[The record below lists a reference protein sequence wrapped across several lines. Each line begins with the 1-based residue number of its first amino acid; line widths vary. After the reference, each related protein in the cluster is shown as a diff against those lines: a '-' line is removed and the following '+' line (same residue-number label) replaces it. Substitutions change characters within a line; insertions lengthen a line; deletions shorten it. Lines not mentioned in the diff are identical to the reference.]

1 MELSIIELNSLE
13 YVKLDITSL
22 NVDCLY
28 WNNEEFKDI
37 WIDLIADD
45 LSVEELHDSECEEDD
60 WFKSSNFEYTEVE
73 DKRYWAADDENNNEE
88 GWFDGF
94 CE

>member
-1 MELSIIELNSLE
+1 MELLIIELNSLE

-60 WFKSSNFEYTEVE
+60 DLNLQILNILKLKLKDN
-73 DKRYWAADDENNNEE
+73 A
-88 GWFDGF
+88 
-94 CE
+94 